1 MISAEG
7 FHPSEFILEELDA
20 RGWDINTL
28 AQKMSGDYSVNYVA
42 LEFYLTIGKDNV
54 GLRMGADVIR
64 DLASI
69 FDVSEDYFRNLEK
82 AWVNFNS
89 PTNDNT

>member
-1 MISAEG
+1 MISAEA
-7 FHPSEFILEELDA
+7 FHPSEFIFDELNA

-28 AQKMSGDYSVNYVA
+28 AQKMSGDYRVNYLA
-42 LEFYLTIGKDNV
+42 LDFYLTFGKDYV
-54 GLRMGADVIR
+54 GLRMGECVIK

-89 PTNDNT
+89 PKNDNN